1 MTKMGRYLS
10 PSPAKIAS
18 KGVASVASRVVNLR
32 ELCPGLTVA
41 GMTDAMN
48 RAFQQVY
55 GLTAQPLEEKDFDQE
70 ALETLYRQFSSRDW
84 VYGATFPFDFSCT
97 EKFPWG
103 EVSIRL
109 RVEQGI
115 CRQAAVYT
123 DAMDAHLF
131 DVLTR
136 KLEGCAFSGAAL
148 CGAAE
153 SADLPADV
161 AGDLCGLIRSQNL

>member
-1 MTKMGRYLS
+1 
-10 PSPAKIAS
+10 
-18 KGVASVASRVVNLR
+18 
-32 ELCPGLTVA
+32 
-41 GMTDAMN
+41 MN
-48 RAFQQVY
+48 RNKKR
-55 GLTAQPLEEKDFDQE
+55 LPNN
-70 ALETLYRQFSSRDW
+70 LYRQFSSRDW

-148 CGAAE
+148 CGAVE